1 MLTETHHI
9 PSRSLPPQYHM
20 SYKIKPENPVVA
32 VDTDEDK
39 MEIDNIGLSEIWM
52 KTNEEKRHSY
62 ITVPLLHLPQNQN
75 ASSSYPEKKKPPLL
89 VLKQS

>member
-1 MLTETHHI
+1 MLTKTHLI
-9 PSRSLPPQYHM
+9 PSRSLPPLYHM

-62 ITVPLLHLPQNQN
+62 ITVPLQDQN